1 LRWYICRDDQDLTIQ
16 SIEFFSRIVRGD
28 CCVGDLECKAVQ
40 RRLLVQLVAV
50 SRGNRSAKLFEDTA
64 LACGVLGV
72 LVDGTGLVKVTTTAS
87 TILMVEYRVDL
98 DLALHVV

>member
-1 LRWYICRDDQDLTIQ
+1 MGNLERKV
-16 SIEFFSRIVRGD
+16 VR
-28 CCVGDLECKAVQ
+28 

-72 LVDGTGLVKVTTTAS
+72 LVDGTGLFKATTATS
-87 TILMVEYRVDL
+87 TILMVEFRVDL
-98 DLALHVV
+98 DLALHVA